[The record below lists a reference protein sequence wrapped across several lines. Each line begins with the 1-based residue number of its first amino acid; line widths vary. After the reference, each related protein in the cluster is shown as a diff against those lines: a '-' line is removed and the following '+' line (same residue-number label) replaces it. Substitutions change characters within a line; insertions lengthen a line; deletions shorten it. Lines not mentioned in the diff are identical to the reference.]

1 MRSGVGGGEQ
11 GLGEHSARPLVP
23 NLLEPNLLELNLLEL
38 NLLELNLLAYSPTY
52 PLTY

>member
-1 MRSGVGGGEQ
+1 MPRLALDTRVRSGVGGGEQ

-38 NLLELNLLAYSPTY
+38 NLLAYSPTY
-52 PLTY
+52 